1 MNRDRLQIRHLHTPT
16 ARLCS
21 PGMGT
26 GSLVAI
32 LLATTTASAGG
43 LSRPNG
49 ISARGVG
56 MGGAWAAWVD
66 DATAVVFNPAAMS
79 GIDPQV
85 QAGGELV
92 IGPRSYTPPGEPAQ
106 TTTVVAPVPVVGA
119 IGRFSDNDRPSAF
132 TLGVGLWNTFGGKI
146 HYDKKTAMAFDT
158 VQDAVLEATAG
169 AALRLSDKLSVGAA
183 VRVGIGLFD
192 VVATE
197 YPYNAEL
204 SASGAG
210 VGATFGILFEP
221 TPRVRIAASYRTP
234 LRITTTGT
242 GTIELPGGTAQ
253 VDVTHEQTWPQTATF
268 GLGLLATPRVKLAA
282 QLDWTAWSMVDRIV
296 VSASGI
302 PDIAFV
308 ENWRDNYTIRAGAAL
323 AATDAITVRAGAYV
337 DTNAVPDR
345 AIERQYL
352 DGQKVGLATG
362 ASVTHGRFRIDAAA
376 DAVLSAPREVPDDG
390 TNIAPGTHE
399 GTLVTFELSAAYFF

>member
-1 MNRDRLQIRHLHTPT
+1 MALLVT
-16 ARLCS
+16 AS
-21 PGMGT
+21 
-26 GSLVAI
+26 
-32 LLATTTASAGG
+32 TASAGG

-66 DATAVVFNPAAMS
+66 DATAVAFNPAALS
-79 GIDPQV
+79 DIDPQV

-106 TTTVVAPVPVVGA
+106 STTIVAPIPVVGA
-119 IGRFSDNDRPSAF
+119 VGRFTSDERPSAF
-132 TLGVGLWNTFGGKI
+132 TFGIGLWNTFGGTVE
-146 HYDKKTAMAFDT
+146 YDQKTAMTFDR
-158 VQDAVLEATAG
+158 VQDAVVEATAG
-169 AALRLSDKLSVGAA
+169 AALRISDRLSLGAA
-183 VRVGIGLFD
+183 FRVGIGLFD

-197 YPYNAEL
+197 YPYNADL

-210 VGATFGILFEP
+210 VGATFGLLFKP
-221 TPRVRIAASYRTP
+221 TSRVRIAASYRTP

-242 GTIELPGGTAQ
+242 GTIELPGGTSQ
-253 VDVTHEQTWPQTATF
+253 VTVTHEQTWPQTATF
-268 GLGLLATPRVKLAA
+268 GVGILATPRVKLAA
-282 QLDWTAWSMVDRIV
+282 QLDWTAWSMIDRIV

-308 ENWRDNYTIRAGAAL
+308 ENWRDSYTIRAGAAI
-323 AATDAITVRAGAYV
+323 AASDTFTIRAGTYV

-352 DGQKVGLATG
+352 DGPKLGIATG
-362 ASVTHGRFRIDAAA
+362 ASMTRGPIRIDAAA
-376 DAVLSAPREVPDDG
+376 DAVLASPREVPDDG

-399 GTLVTFELSAAYFF
+399 GTLITFELSAAYFF